1 MSAFELSSNAAYA
14 SDSDAPPVVAVIIH
28 ILADATPGLLPRLLE
43 PFARR
48 DVTPDRV
55 QARREAEAMRVEI
68 ALDAVEEDALAR
80 ILGNL
85 GQVIGVRSVRAVET
99 VARERA
105 A

>member
-1 MSAFELSSNAAYA
+1 MSIVELSSNAAGA
-14 SDSDAPPVVAVIIH
+14 FDSEALPVVSAIIH
-28 ILADATPGLLPRLLE
+28 VLADASPGLLPRLLE

-55 QARREAEAMRVEI
+55 QARRETEAMRVEI
-68 ALDAVEEDALAR
+68 ALDSVEEDMLAR

-85 GQVIGVRSVRAVET
+85 GQVIGVRSVRASET